1 METLNVNKSTQVKEY
16 KMYLIFQNKS
26 TYFEKEHIQSWCWP
40 DLEKSRSHCQAE
52 KEKVPFVTALRLR
65 DPLCG

>member
-26 TYFEKEHIQSWCWP
+26 TYFEKEHMQSWC
-40 DLEKSRSHCQAE
+40 
-52 KEKVPFVTALRLR
+52 
-65 DPLCG
+65 